1 MAIVYQANTTAA
13 DSTEL
18 STLSPTTGTN
28 VISPISGA
36 DARIRGDRISRR
48 STPTPESNGITNES
62 YSTANYIV
70 TWPMWLVALETG
82 TGAFFRNWARHAS
95 AGNAYAVQWFD
106 GTLSLRAYTGGS
118 PTTLGTY
125 TWSSPATATVHN
137 LVLELNGTSLTVK
150 LGGSTVIGPVTDSTY
165 TSAGQVGFSIFGTE
179 DPATTGWRIGA
190 FTVDTITGGGSSTR
204 RRTVLRG
211 PKNTQRAFKPQ
222 SRMVFG
228 ATRLAAAPLPPDYY
242 VPRNPTVSLGPS
254 LAPTVTRGAALSP
267 TVTITH

>member
-36 DARIRGDRISRR
+36 DARILGNRISRR

-106 GTLSLRAYTGGS
+106 GTLSLRSYTGGS

-125 TWSSPATATVHN
+125 AWSPATSTVHQ

-150 LGGSTVIGPVTDSTY
+150 IGGTTVIGPVTDSTY
-165 TSAGQVGFSIFGTE
+165 SAAGQVGFSIFGTE

-190 FTVDTITGGGSSTR
+190 FTVDTITGGGS
-204 RRTVLRG
+204 
-211 PKNTQRAFKPQ
+211 
-222 SRMVFG
+222 
-228 ATRLAAAPLPPDYY
+228 
-242 VPRNPTVSLGPS
+242 VPFRSYF
-254 LAPTVTRGAALSP
+254 
-267 TVTITH
+267 ITG